1 MAIKTTSI
9 TGKLNDTSDRALK
22 ENISDLGDSTYTLN
36 QLKPRKFDWKR
47 DDASNTDLD
56 NQVGFIAQEVEAV
69 NSNLVSGNEWEKVI
83 YTIGLVAIAVKT
95 IQELSQRVADRDAE
109 ISALEDRM
117 HQIEQ
122 RLI

>member
-1 MAIKTTSI
+1 MTIKTTLI

-47 DDASNTDLD
+47 DEASNTDLD

-69 NSNLVSGNEWEKVI
+69 NSNLVSGNEGEKVI

-117 HQIEQ
+117 YKIEQ